1 MHGKEGVWG
10 YLLGQVWCRRVAAC
24 MGEAVCWVTC
34 RAGRL
39 DSRLVVCTVA
49 VRGQQTADNLGE
61 TDKLDMYTG
70 TAKQRFVAVAKIAAG
85 D

>member
-1 MHGKEGVWG
+1 
-10 YLLGQVWCRRVAAC
+10 
-24 MGEAVCWVTC
+24 MGEEVCGVTC

-49 VRGQQTADNLGE
+49 VRGQQAADNLGE

-70 TAKQRFVAVAKIAAG
+70 TAKQGFVAVAKIAAG
-85 D
+85 DSSPLAGANEEQGLCSPFQIISN